1 MSFMDTEVI
10 RKAVRL
16 ACRAPSLHNSQPW
29 QWEFDGGKL
38 RLFIDL
44 KRPMLADPSGR
55 EVLISCG
62 AILDHLR
69 VAMGAAG
76 WQTDVDR
83 FPDPNDPNCLASIG
97 FAPIGDVSE
106 DSRSRADAILL
117 RRTDRLPFAAPTN
130 WQSLEPALR
139 SVISGGAVYLDVIS
153 DDSRQQVVEASRL
166 AESLRLYN
174 SSYHAEL
181 DWWTGSFEA
190 TEGIPYSSL
199 PSEAE
204 SSRVDIERVF
214 PRPHHSERRTQ
225 ISKDYSTILVLSTDH
240 DNRTDALATGE
251 ALSAILLE
259 CTMAGLATCT
269 VSHLTEV
276 RASRDLI
283 ATLLEHD
290 AVPQVL
296 VRVGMVPTREE
307 VPPPTP
313 RRPLDE
319 VLHIEN
325 RKGRTE

>member
-1 MSFMDTEVI
+1 MDKSCLVWDRTGIRIVTAAREELWGGTALVSGPAPAVSLGQKTCGEIEVAEQ
-10 RKAVRL
+10 REWLVANGRGSYASGTVANMLTRGYHGLLVAALSPPLGRTVMLVKTDATLTYRG
-16 ACRAPSLHNSQPW
+16 SSY
-29 QWEFDGGKL
+29 D
-38 RLFIDL
+38 LFANRWSD
-44 KRPMLADPSGR
+44 
-55 EVLISCG
+55 
-62 AILDHLR
+62 
-69 VAMGAAG
+69 
-76 WQTDVDR
+76 
-83 FPDPNDPNCLASIG
+83 
-97 FAPIGDVSE
+97 
-106 DSRSRADAILL
+106 
-117 RRTDRLPFAAPTN
+117 
-130 WQSLEPALR
+130 
-139 SVISGGAVYLDVIS
+139 GAVVPAGHRLIERFWLDGTIPVWRFACGDVIS

-269 VSHLTEV
+269 VSHVTEV